1 MNNFYMNIK
10 QNLNYNNHIR
20 EIINDFNE
28 LSDNEIKSLFDD
40 DEIDFNWKRAIAEF
54 CDKRIIQLPFN
65 IFASVLFYLENP
77 YLFASNYKNRI
88 NTLSFEELV
97 SLIYDVNL
105 DADCLVEITKMEV
118 FKKYLKEEKEHHL
131 GTKLQSFVIL
141 KELYLNN
148 YDIKQLN
155 SIGIKIINLLEI
167 SQNYT
172 EDIRILIDAYMEK
185 IIEKDQEINFDS
197 DINAIGI
204 KMMNYYYKNH
214 KKLSNK
220 LMEFYIRFRLK
231 DLNLQNCCQRII
243 ISKDNEDNEDTCGR
257 YHELTGTLEIFSNY
271 LTKRLREIFNRLN
284 FNNEHMINDFINL
297 SELEI
302 LSHELGHIVRYKEWK
317 EFETKEETLKDNK
330 SLYYW
335 YKDHLLH
342 LLLGDKKY
350 YQLHENFIEEN
361 RADLFSIFDSSIQI
375 NKYFKDSFSKKQL
388 QNLCKKDAGDII
400 KLYTKHNE
408 SSESTIITPMQKFD
422 EFFSIYFPIEEK
434 YLIRQDEN
442 SNNIMNNLLL
452 GDEIPKYVLT
462 EFTKIASG
470 ETITDDLYK
479 ETLKI
484 IDDAQYCNLEEV
496 RKQRKI

>member
-131 GTKLQSFVIL
+131 GPKLQSFVIL

-185 IIEKDQEINFDS
+185 
-197 DINAIGI
+197 
-204 KMMNYYYKNH
+204 
-214 KKLSNK
+214 
-220 LMEFYIRFRLK
+220 
-231 DLNLQNCCQRII
+231 
-243 ISKDNEDNEDTCGR
+243 
-257 YHELTGTLEIFSNY
+257 
-271 LTKRLREIFNRLN
+271 
-284 FNNEHMINDFINL
+284 NN
-297 SELEI
+297 
-302 LSHELGHIVRYKEWK
+302 
-317 EFETKEETLKDNK
+317 
-330 SLYYW
+330 
-335 YKDHLLH
+335 
-342 LLLGDKKY
+342 
-350 YQLHENFIEEN
+350 
-361 RADLFSIFDSSIQI
+361 
-375 NKYFKDSFSKKQL
+375 
-388 QNLCKKDAGDII
+388 
-400 KLYTKHNE
+400 
-408 SSESTIITPMQKFD
+408 
-422 EFFSIYFPIEEK
+422 
-434 YLIRQDEN
+434 
-442 SNNIMNNLLL
+442 
-452 GDEIPKYVLT
+452 
-462 EFTKIASG
+462 
-470 ETITDDLYK
+470 
-479 ETLKI
+479 
-484 IDDAQYCNLEEV
+484 
-496 RKQRKI
+496 

>member
-1 MNNFYMNIK
+1 M
-10 QNLNYNNHIR
+10 
-20 EIINDFNE
+20 
-28 LSDNEIKSLFDD
+28 
-40 DEIDFNWKRAIAEF
+40 
-54 CDKRIIQLPFN
+54 
-65 IFASVLFYLENP
+65 
-77 YLFASNYKNRI
+77 
-88 NTLSFEELV
+88 
-97 SLIYDVNL
+97 
-105 DADCLVEITKMEV
+105 
-118 FKKYLKEEKEHHL
+118 
-131 GTKLQSFVIL
+131 
-141 KELYLNN
+141 
-148 YDIKQLN
+148 
-155 SIGIKIINLLEI
+155 
-167 SQNYT
+167 
-172 EDIRILIDAYMEK
+172 
-185 IIEKDQEINFDS
+185 
-197 DINAIGI
+197 
-204 KMMNYYYKNH
+204 
-214 KKLSNK
+214 
-220 LMEFYIRFRLK
+220 
-231 DLNLQNCCQRII
+231 
-243 ISKDNEDNEDTCGR
+243 
-257 YHELTGTLEIFSNY
+257 
-271 LTKRLREIFNRLN
+271 
-284 FNNEHMINDFINL
+284 
-297 SELEI
+297 
-302 LSHELGHIVRYKEWK
+302 
-317 EFETKEETLKDNK
+317 
-330 SLYYW
+330 YYW